1 MWSLLK
7 PQKKDDTPLAYYIGA
22 AVVNNLSMVT
32 AYAALKWVSYPTQV
46 ILKSGKPISVMLFGV
61 LICKRYTTQRYF
73 FVVLVVIGVIIF
85 NLYKP
90 NEKIQAI
97 NENSNE
103 MLGISLL
110 VLSITMDGV
119 LGMIQD
125 KIRVVH
131 SPTSQQMMLS
141 MNAWGTG
148 IILILLIVTYEI
160 VDVFHFMCRH
170 NEVLVHMGIF
180 GLSGAFGQIFL
191 YTMISYFGSL
201 ACSITT
207 TVRKFISVVLS
218 TIIFGHPS
226 NPIQWS
232 GAALMFS
239 AWLADAF
246 FGNKKKDNN
255 SGYDAEDQSTN
266 ADDKNEPKNTSDR
279 KPDKNSGYV

>member
-7 PQKKDDTPLAYYIGA
+7 PQKRDDTPLAYYIGA

-32 AYAALKWVSYPTQV
+32 AYAALKWVSYPTQI

-90 NEKIQAI
+90 IEKIQAM

-110 VLSITMDGV
+110 VMSITMDGV

-125 KIRVVH
+125 KIRVAH

-148 IILILLIVTYEI
+148 IILILLIVTHEI

-170 NEVLVHMGIF
+170 MSHGNIWTVWRF
-180 GLSGAFGQIFL
+180 WTDFSL
-191 YTMISYFGSL
+191 YNDLILWLFSLFNHNYCTEIHFCGSFDDYL
-201 ACSITT
+201 WTSI
-207 TVRKFISVVLS
+207 
-218 TIIFGHPS
+218 
-226 NPIQWS
+226 
-232 GAALMFS
+232 
-239 AWLADAF
+239 
-246 FGNKKKDNN
+246 
-255 SGYDAEDQSTN
+255 
-266 ADDKNEPKNTSDR
+266 
-279 KPDKNSGYV
+279 